1 MKYDVDADDQDI
13 SISWKSET
21 AGIVLTAELLNDD
34 KNDVQHHWTKRII
47 FLKFV

>member
-21 AGIVLTAELLNDD
+21 AGIVLTAELLSND
-34 KNDVQHHWTKRII
+34 KNDGQHHFDEKSY
-47 FLKFV
+47 F